1 MMIKKI
7 AAILTVFNR
16 KQKTLSCLEHLF
28 AALDNYN
35 NQDAKEGAV
44 QLTIFLT
51 DDGSTDDTAEA
62 IRVAL
67 PEQDIHIIQ
76 GTGNLFWAG
85 GMRYAWEEALKNN
98 QKWDYFLLLND
109 DTTPHKNMFEE
120 LFEADDYCK
129 KHYKR
134 KGIYSGIICM
144 PGNPSTITYGG
155 SVFANKTKGRQIM
168 LQPTGVPQQADM
180 TNANILL
187 IHHSVVDEIG
197 IFHRAFQH
205 GCADYDYSM
214 QAVKSGIPVLV
225 TSYICGECEHDH
237 DTQKEEIMRLINM
250 SLRERIRYVK
260 SPVHSD
266 SDYLLFVRRNLL
278 LRFPQSIIMRTFR
291 VFFPKIYY
299 YITNERGV
307 YK

>member
-1 MMIKKI
+1 MIKI

-85 GMRYAWEEALKNN
+85 GMRYAWEEALKSN

-120 LFEADDYCK
+120 LFEADDYCT

-134 KGIYSGIICM
+134 KGIYSGIISE
-144 PGNPSTITYGG
+144 PGNASVVTYGG

-197 IFHRAFQH
+197 IFYH
-205 GCADYDYSM
+205 GFLHACADYDYSM
-214 QAVKSGIPVLV
+214 KACKKGFPVVV
-225 TSYICGECEHDH
+225 TSLICGECECDH
-237 DTQKEEIMRLINM
+237 DTQKEEILKLMNM
-250 SLRERIRYVK
+250 SLNNRLKYVN
-260 SPVHSD
+260 SPIHSD
-266 SDYLLFVRRNLL
+266 RDHFLFVKRNLPFRYFQTL
-278 LRFPQSIIMRTFR
+278 LMRTIR
-291 VFFPKIYY
+291 VYFPKLYYNITMVRGIYQ
-299 YITNERGV
+299 
-307 YK
+307 